1 MLLTDDQI
9 MVRDM
14 ARDFARRE
22 LAPHAPRWDREAKV
36 PGDVLAEM
44 GKLGLLGMCVEPE
57 WGGAGT
63 DYLSYILAMEEIAAG
78 DGATST
84 IMAVNNVPVCA
95 ALADYGT
102 DGQKARFLAPLARGE
117 HIGAFL
123 LTEPQAGSDA
133 SNLRARARRDGD
145 RYIINGDKHFI
156 TSGAIAATAMIF
168 AVTEPDAGP
177 KGISCFLSPT
187 SANGYNIVR
196 IEDKLGQ
203 RGSDTAQISLD
214 DLEVPVDMMLGRD
227 GEGYRIALANLSTG
241 RIGIAAQA
249 IGMARA
255 AFEHALAYAQ
265 ERVAFGKPIFE
276 HQAVAFRLAE
286 MATRIET
293 ARQLMHHAAAMH
305 MDGLRCRKEASM
317 AKLFATEMAEE
328 VCSDAIQ
335 TLGGYGYLNDHPVE
349 RIYRDVRVTQIYEG
363 TSDIQKLLISR
374 AIQAETL

>member
-1 MLLTDDQI
+1 MLLNDDQT
-9 MVRDM
+9 MVREM
-14 ARDFARRE
+14 ARDFAQRE
-22 LAPHAPRWDREAKV
+22 LAPDAAQWDREAKV
-36 PGDVLAEM
+36 PGKVLAEM
-44 GKLGLLGMCVEPE
+44 GKLGLLGMCVDEA
-57 WGGAGT
+57 WGGAGA
-63 DYLSYILAMEEIAAG
+63 DYLSYILAVEEIAAG
-78 DGATST
+78 DAATST

-95 ALADYGT
+95 ALNDYAT
-102 DGQKARFLAPLARGE
+102 DAQKARFLAPLARGE

-123 LTEPQAGSDA
+123 LTEPHAGSDA
-133 SNLRARARRDGD
+133 SNLRARARRKGD
-145 RYIINGDKHFI
+145 HFIINGAKQFI
-156 TSGAIAATAMIF
+156 TSGAIASTAMVF

-177 KGISCFLSPT
+177 RGISCFLTPT
-187 SANGYNIVR
+187 AASGYTVVR
-196 IEDKLGQ
+196 IEDKMGQ

-214 DLEVPVDMMLGRD
+214 DLEVPADMMLGRE

-265 ERVAFGKPIFE
+265 EREAFGKPIFA

-293 ARQLMHHAAAMH
+293 ARQLTHHAAGLH
-305 MDGLRCRKEASM
+305 MAGLACRKEASM
-317 AKLFATEMAEE
+317 AKLFASEMAEA

-374 AIQAETL
+374 AIQADS

>member
-1 MLLTDDQI
+1 VLLSDDQI

-14 ARDFARRE
+14 ARDFAQRE
-22 LAPHAPRWDREAKV
+22 LAPNAAQWDREAKV
-36 PGDVLAEM
+36 PREVLAAM
-44 GKLGLLGMCVEPE
+44 GELGLLGMCVTPE

-63 DYLSYILAMEEIAAG
+63 DYLSYLLAVEEIAAG

-95 ALADYGT
+95 ALVGYAT
-102 DGQKARFLAPLARGE
+102 DEQKARFLVPLARGE
-117 HIGAFL
+117 DIGAFL

-133 SNLRARARRDGD
+133 SNLRTTARRDGD
-145 RYIINGDKHFI
+145 SYIISGEKQFI
-156 TSGAIAATAMIF
+156 TSGAIAGTAMIF
-168 AVTEPDAGP
+168 AITDPDAGA

-187 SANGYNIVR
+187 AARGYNVIR

-214 DLEVPVDMMLGRD
+214 NLEVSADMMLGRE

-241 RIGIAAQA
+241 RIGVAAQA

-255 AFEHALAYAQ
+255 AFEHALDYAH
-265 ERVAFGKPIFE
+265 ERKAFGKPIFE

-286 MATRIET
+286 MATGIET
-293 ARQLMHHAAAMH
+293 ARQLMHHAASMH
-305 MDGLRCRKEASM
+305 MDGLTCRKEASM
-317 AKLFATEMAEE
+317 AKLFASEVAED

-335 TLGGYGYLNDHPVE
+335 TLAGYGYLNDYPVE

-374 AIQAETL
+374 AIQAE

>member
-1 MLLTDDQI
+1 MRLSDDQI

-14 ARDFARRE
+14 ARDFAQRE
-22 LAPHAPRWDREAKV
+22 LAPNAAQWDREAKV
-36 PGDVLAEM
+36 PREVLAAM
-44 GKLGLLGMCVEPE
+44 GELGLLGMCVTPE

-63 DYLSYILAMEEIAAG
+63 DYLSYLLAVEEIAAG

-95 ALADYGT
+95 ALVGYAT
-102 DGQKARFLAPLARGE
+102 DEQKARFLVPLARGE
-117 HIGAFL
+117 DIGAFL

-133 SNLRARARRDGD
+133 SNLRTTARRDGD
-145 RYIINGDKHFI
+145 SYIISGEKQFI
-156 TSGAIAATAMIF
+156 TSGAIAGTAMIF
-168 AVTEPDAGP
+168 AITDPDAGA

-187 SANGYNIVR
+187 AARGYNVIR

-214 DLEVPVDMMLGRD
+214 NLEVSAD
-227 GEGYRIALANLSTG
+227 
-241 RIGIAAQA
+241 
-249 IGMARA
+249 
-255 AFEHALAYAQ
+255 EHALDYAH
-265 ERVAFGKPIFE
+265 ERKAFGKPIFE

-286 MATRIET
+286 MATGIET
-293 ARQLMHHAAAMH
+293 ARQLMHHAASMH
-305 MDGLRCRKEASM
+305 TDGLTCGKEASM
-317 AKLFATEMAEE
+317 AKLFASEMAEE

-335 TLGGYGYLNDHPVE
+335 TLAGYGYLNDHPVE

-374 AIQAETL
+374 AIQAE

>member
-1 MLLTDDQI
+1 MLLSDDQI

-14 ARDFARRE
+14 ARDFAQRE
-22 LAPHAPRWDREAKV
+22 LAPNAAQWDREAKV
-36 PGDVLAEM
+36 PREVLAAM
-44 GKLGLLGMCVEPE
+44 GELGLLGMCVTPE

-63 DYLSYILAMEEIAAG
+63 DYLSYLLAVEEIAAG

-95 ALADYGT
+95 ALVGYAT
-102 DGQKARFLAPLARGE
+102 DEQKARFLVPLARGE
-117 HIGAFL
+117 DIGAFL

-133 SNLRARARRDGD
+133 SNLRTTARRDGD
-145 RYIINGDKHFI
+145 SYIISGEKQFI
-156 TSGAIAATAMIF
+156 TSGAIAGTAMIF
-168 AVTEPDAGP
+168 AITDPDAGA

-187 SANGYNIVR
+187 AARGYNVIR

-214 DLEVPVDMMLGRD
+214 NLEVSADMMLGRE

-241 RIGIAAQA
+241 RIGVAAQA

-255 AFEHALAYAQ
+255 AFEHALDYAH
-265 ERVAFGKPIFE
+265 ERKAFGKPIFE

-286 MATRIET
+286 MATGIET
-293 ARQLMHHAAAMH
+293 ARQLMHHAASMH
-305 MDGLRCRKEASM
+305 MDGLTCRKEASM
-317 AKLFATEMAEE
+317 AKLFASEVAED

-335 TLGGYGYLNDHPVE
+335 TLAGYGYLNDYPVE

-374 AIQAETL
+374 AIQAE

>member
-1 MLLTDDQI
+1 MLFSDDQI

-14 ARDFARRE
+14 ARDFAQRE
-22 LAPHAPRWDREAKV
+22 LAPNAAQWDREAKV
-36 PGDVLAEM
+36 PREVLAAM
-44 GKLGLLGMCVEPE
+44 GELGLLGMCVTPE

-63 DYLSYILAMEEIAAG
+63 DYLSYLLAVEEIAAG

-95 ALADYGT
+95 ALVGYAT
-102 DGQKARFLAPLARGE
+102 DEQKARFLVPLARGE
-117 HIGAFL
+117 DIGAFL

-133 SNLRARARRDGD
+133 SNLRTTARRDGD
-145 RYIINGDKHFI
+145 SYIISGEKQFI
-156 TSGAIAATAMIF
+156 TSGAIAGTAMIF
-168 AVTEPDAGP
+168 AITDPDAGA

-187 SANGYNIVR
+187 AARGYNVIR

-214 DLEVPVDMMLGRD
+214 NLEVSADMMLGRE

-241 RIGIAAQA
+241 RIGVAAQA

-255 AFEHALAYAQ
+255 AFEHALDYAH
-265 ERVAFGKPIFE
+265 ERKAFGKPIFE

-286 MATRIET
+286 MATGIET
-293 ARQLMHHAAAMH
+293 ARQLMHHAASMH
-305 MDGLRCRKEASM
+305 TDGLTCGKEASM
-317 AKLFATEMAEE
+317 AKLFASEMAEE

-335 TLGGYGYLNDHPVE
+335 TLAGYGYLNDHPVE

-374 AIQAETL
+374 AIQAE